1 MVPSR
6 LAFLQ
11 EFERDLDSICLRHW
25 FETARKREPALDE
38 FIDPA
43 TLRGFLQTEERDP
56 RKPQPPDVAHD
67 SVLPWRSVIVMIVL
81 LKEACTCAIASTS
94 GGCSRSSWASCCAAL
109 I

>member
-56 RKPQPPDVAHD
+56 RKPQIWRGPGPILPYPPG
-67 SVLPWRSVIVMIVL
+67 
-81 LKEACTCAIASTS
+81 AS
-94 GGCSRSSWASCCAAL
+94 AAL
-109 I
+109 YRRPSRAGPWSPDGQVRRR